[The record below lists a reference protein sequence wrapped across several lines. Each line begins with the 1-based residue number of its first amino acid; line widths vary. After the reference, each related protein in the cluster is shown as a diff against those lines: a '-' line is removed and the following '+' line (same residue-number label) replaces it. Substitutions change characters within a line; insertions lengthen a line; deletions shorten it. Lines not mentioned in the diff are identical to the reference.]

1 MSAKTF
7 VDTNILVY
15 SRDASE
21 PEKQRVAEAALQ
33 KLWKERCGALS
44 TQVLNEYFVTVTRK
58 LDPGLNPDEAWDDIE
73 ALSSWEP
80 LPIDYNLLR
89 KAFSIQMR
97 YQLSWWDSLI
107 VAAADATNCEVIL
120 SEDLSAGQNYK
131 GIEVVNPFAKA

>member
-33 KLWKERCGALS
+33 ELWKERRGALS

-58 LDPGLNPDEAWDDIE
+58 LDPGLNPDEAWDDID

-80 LPIDYNLLR
+80 LAIDYHLLR
-89 KAFSIQMR
+89 EAFHIQMR

-131 GIEVVNPFAKA
+131 GIEVVNPFAEA